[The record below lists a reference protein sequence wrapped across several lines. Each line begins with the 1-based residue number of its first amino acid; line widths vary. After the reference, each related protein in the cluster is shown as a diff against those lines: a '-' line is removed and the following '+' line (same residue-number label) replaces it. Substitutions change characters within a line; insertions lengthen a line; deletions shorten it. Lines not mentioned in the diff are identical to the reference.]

1 MKRSLLAA
9 AALALLMS
17 GCAAT
22 PGGSFKFGYGLIS
35 VEATWTPTV
44 KPVVVV
50 VPTS

>member
-1 MKRSLLAA
+1 MKFALLAA
-9 AALALLMS
+9 ASAALLMS

-44 KPVVVV
+44 KPIVILNT
-50 VPTS
+50 P